1 MLHGATIAVVVPAH
15 DEARLIART
24 LASIPTWIDRV
35 IVVDDASRDD
45 TAARAE
51 GFGDPRVSVVRHA
64 VNRGVG
70 AAIVTGYRRAFEDGA
85 DVAAVMAGDA
95 QMDPA
100 DLRAVV
106 EPVARGEA
114 DYVKGNRL
122 SHPEALSA
130 MPLHRLVGNHALS
143 ALTRLVTGLDV
154 YDSQCGYTA
163 MHRRVAD
170 RVQLQRLWPRYGYP
184 NDLLSRLAVA
194 RLRVRDVPVRPVY
207 ADEESGIR
215 TQDLLLSFPLV
226 LGLGL
231 ARRVFVADRR

>member
-1 MLHGATIAVVVPAH
+1 
-15 DEARLIART
+15 
-24 LASIPTWIDRV
+24 
-35 IVVDDASRDD
+35 
-45 TAARAE
+45 
-51 GFGDPRVSVVRHA
+51 
-64 VNRGVG
+64 
-70 AAIVTGYRRAFEDGA
+70 
-85 DVAAVMAGDA
+85 
-95 QMDPA
+95 
-100 DLRAVV
+100 
-106 EPVARGEA
+106 
-114 DYVKGNRL
+114 
-122 SHPEALSA
+122 
-130 MPLHRLVGNHALS
+130 
-143 ALTRLVTGLDV
+143 
-154 YDSQCGYTA
+154 